1 MLIWV
6 QTMLILYTVCFQT
19 KTNVTPTHVV
29 MEGYARVPMTSM
41 DLNVHAGKD
50 TKGKVVKVM
59 DTEAEPADKI
69 LPVIQIP
76 SQKFFFR
83 GD

>member
-1 MLIWV
+1 
-6 QTMLILYTVCFQT
+6 
-19 KTNVTPTHVV
+19 

-41 DLNVHAGKD
+41 DLNVHVGRD

-59 DTEAEPADKI
+59 DTEAEPADQTSPYGNTN
-69 LPVIQIP
+69 PVT
-76 SQKFFFR
+76 KFFFR